1 MDELQEEIDSYGIDK
16 LTQWLN
22 MLQFQKQKIQAE
34 MYMMP
39 YNKELSWYVSERM
52 AKCQMQINMITER
65 LRKLRNEENSK

>member
-1 MDELQEEIDSYGIDK
+1 MDELQEEIDSYNVDQ
-16 LTQWLN
+16 LTHWLS
-22 MLQFQKQKIQAE
+22 MLQHSELKLQAE